1 MTTSRWIFSTFF
13 SEWAPDRQTQT
24 SNNLYLCFDLC
35 SGGELFDRICAKG
48 NYHEP
53 YV

>member
-1 MTTSRWIFSTFF
+1 MFPAWV
-13 SEWAPDRQTQT
+13 PDQHVQT
-24 SNNLYLCFDLC
+24 SNNLYLVFDLC

-53 YV
+53 YVEWSHMLKSP